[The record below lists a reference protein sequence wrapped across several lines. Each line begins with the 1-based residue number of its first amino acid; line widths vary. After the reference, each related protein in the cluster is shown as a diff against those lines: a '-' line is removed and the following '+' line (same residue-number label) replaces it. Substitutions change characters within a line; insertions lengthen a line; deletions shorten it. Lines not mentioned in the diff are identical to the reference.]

1 MAKKLDNSK
10 KGRTFVLSPNERRLK
25 KRKIMWT
32 VISVRN
38 YETLDFRVVRNSEMG
53 KYETN
58 GALNVAVSIY
68 SEWATEK
75 EAEAEAERLF
85 EESL

>member
-1 MAKKLDNSK
+1 
-10 KGRTFVLSPNERRLK
+10 
-25 KRKIMWT
+25 MWT

-38 YETLDFRVVRNSEMG
+38 YETLDFRVVKSDKME

-58 GALNVAVSIY
+58 GALNCAVSIY
-68 SEWATEK
+68 SEWATEA

-85 EESL
+85 KEAL